1 MTNGRATS
9 RLIDGVLDWL
19 DALHSTEVQVELAI
33 AVGLLGIAW
42 FIGRRLRAKFGE
54 DSVRERL
61 ARHLLPSTVAWMTF
75 GIAGFSARHLDF
87 RSTVFA
93 VMGQMA
99 FAMLLIR
106 TIELALRQVFA
117 RSSWLK
123 GVERYLAALV
133 WIVVALDLIGLLS
146 DIIVWLDSFSFHVG
160 HQRVSMWSLIQ
171 GGLTVAVTMVSAM
184 WAGGVIEERLL
195 KVERMDLSTRVVM
208 SRIVRALLA
217 FFGVLV
223 AMSLAGLDLTTLS
236 VFSGA
241 LGVGLGFG
249 MQKIASNYVSGF
261 IILLDRSIRIGNM
274 ISVAGDRGE
283 VQEITTRYTVLRSP
297 NGINVIVPNET
308 LIASTVQNETYADKN
323 IWISIKIQVGY
334 SSDVERA
341 LLVLEECAL
350 IHPRVLREPK
360 PTAFLANFG
369 DSGIDLELGFWIF
382 DPAQGSLG
390 VKSAINR
397 EILRRFRDEGIEIPF
412 PQREIRVL
420 NAGFAP
426 SPG

>member
-1 MTNGRATS
+1 MTNVRATS
-9 RLIDGVLDWL
+9 RLIDGVLEWL
-19 DALHSTEVQVELAI
+19 DALHSVEVQVELAI

-42 FIGRRLRAKFGE
+42 FIGRRLRAKLGE

-61 ARHLLPSTVAWMTF
+61 ARHLLPSIVAWMTF
-75 GIAGFSARHLDF
+75 GIAVFSARHLGF
-87 RSTVFA
+87 RPTVFA
-93 VMGQMA
+93 VLGQMA

-133 WIVVALDLIGLLS
+133 WIVVALDQIGLLS
-146 DIIVWLDSFSFHVG
+146 DIIVWLDSLSFHVG
-160 HQRVSMWSLIQ
+160 HQRVSMWSLVQ

-184 WAGGVIEERLL
+184 WVGGVIEERLL

-334 SSDVERA
+334 SSDVEQA

-350 IHPRVLREPK
+350 VHPRVLREPK

-420 NAGFAP
+420 NAGFAVP
-426 SPG
+426 AS

>member
-1 MTNGRATS
+1 MTNTRATS
-9 RLIDGVLDWL
+9 RLVDGILEWL
-19 DALHSTEVQVELAI
+19 DALRSTEVQFELAI
-33 AVGLLGIAW
+33 AACLLGIAW
-42 FIGRRLRAKFGE
+42 YIGRRLRAGLSD
-54 DSVRERL
+54 DSVRERF
-61 ARHLLPSTVAWMTF
+61 ARHLLPSLVAWATF
-75 GIAGFSARHLDF
+75 GLAAFSARHMGL
-87 RSTVFA
+87 RSAVFA
-93 VMGQMA
+93 VLGQMA

-106 TIELALRQVFA
+106 TFELALRQVFA

-123 GVERYLAALV
+123 GLERYLAALV
-133 WIVVALDLIGLLS
+133 WTVVALDLVGLLS
-146 DIIVWLDSFSFHVG
+146 DIITWLDSLSFHLG
-160 HQRVSMWSLIQ
+160 RQRVSLWLLIQ
-171 GGLTVAVTMVSAM
+171 GGLTIAGTMVAAM
-184 WAGGVIEERLL
+184 WVGGLIEERLL
-195 KVERMDLSTRVVM
+195 KIERMDLSTRVVL
-208 SRIVRALLA
+208 SRITRALLT

-274 ISVAGDRGE
+274 ISVAGDRGL

-323 IWISIKIQVGY
+323 IWISIRIQVGY
-334 SSDVERA
+334 ASDVERA
-341 LLVLEECAL
+341 LAILEECAL
-350 IHPRVLREPK
+350 VHERVLRDPK
-360 PTAFLANFG
+360 PAAFLANFG
-369 DSGIDLELGFWIF
+369 DSGIDLDLGFWIF

-397 EILRRFRDEGIEIPF
+397 EILRRFRAEGIEIPF

-426 SPG
+426 PPG